1 MYTHIYTHTHAHLYT
16 HAYVCTCKTTAK
28 DKKVYEFVKE
38 QRVRGNIWKILK
50 GGKWS
55 RKWLHYTLITK
66 IKEIFFLKNRTRKYR
81 SSSTSR
87 YESVHK
93 GFKQNINRMGKEGI
107 SISKYESKNHL

>member
-1 MYTHIYTHTHAHLYT
+1 MNLKKSREQEGIY
-16 HAYVCTCKTTAK
+16 
-28 DKKVYEFVKE
+28 
-38 QRVRGNIWKILK
+38 
-50 GGKWS
+50 GKFWREES
-55 RKWLHYTLITK
+55 EVEKWLHYTIITK